1 MSTEERAEPELPR
14 AVALAWGVAANP
26 QRGPKRE
33 MSIERIVE
41 VAVEIADAEGLA
53 AVSMSRVAAALG
65 YTTMSLYRYVTAKD
79 DLIALMQEHG
89 TGLPPERAPEAES
102 VSDSVG
108 GADWRDRMRFLAQAQ
123 QLTYRTH
130 PWLLDIPIEGTP
142 VTPNNI
148 AWMDAMLETLSE
160 LPLTEYE
167 RTAIMLLFTGQM
179 RWQGIIERSYEVA
192 ADAAGVDPQSI
203 DDARDAILDA
213 LVTAEEFPFVR
224 RAIDAGVF
232 REGDDPLA
240 FGFERIFDG
249 VERFIA
255 DRRDGN
261 AAGTPRARVETPSG
275 AEAAAHAVQEAEVLA
290 DRRVREA
297 QKAKREAEKRLRDA
311 RKAER
316 VAIKDARVRVANRVA
331 KDAAKL

>member
-79 DLIALMQEHG
+79 DLIALMQEYG
-89 TGLPPERAPEAES
+89 TGLPPEPDPEPEP
-102 VSDSVG
+102 G
-108 GADWRDRMRFLAQAQ
+108 DWRDRMRFLARAQ
-123 QLTYRTH
+123 HATYRAH

-148 AWMDAMLETLSE
+148 AWMDAMLETLSQ
-160 LPLTEYE
+160 LPLTEYQ
-167 RTAIMLLFTGQM
+167 RTAVMLLFTGQM
-179 RWQGIIERSYEVA
+179 RWQGTIERSYEVA
-192 ADAAGVDPQSI
+192 ANAAGVDPQSI

-240 FGFERIFDG
+240 FGFERIIDG

-255 DRRDGN
+255 GQNGGEVASARRRIQDG
-261 AAGTPRARVETPSG
+261 AASG
-275 AEAAAHAVQEAEVLA
+275 SKGAADLEDDAEVLA

-316 VAIKDARVRVANRVA
+316 VAIKDARARVANRAA